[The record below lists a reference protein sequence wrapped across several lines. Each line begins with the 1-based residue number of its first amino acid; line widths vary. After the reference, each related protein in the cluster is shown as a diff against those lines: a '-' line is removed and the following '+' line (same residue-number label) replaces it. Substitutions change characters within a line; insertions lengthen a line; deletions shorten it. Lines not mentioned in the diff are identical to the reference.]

1 MRRIAVAALTALLA
15 LGLAPAAGAA
25 GVAATASSPARAT
38 SDGQTYGGCLGV
50 TIVVDHGDLD
60 GDGQRGGVVQCE
72 PTTGRA
78 LDVLQAAGVKL
89 EGTASMGLAFVC
101 RVEGRPAADEVIAL
115 PDGSTRTESC
125 QRTPPA
131 NAYWSL
137 WVATWDSQADEWT
150 YATSGV
156 GDIQL
161 GARDAIALVYAVGRD
176 EGLPPLMAPEK
187 ARWLEL
193 PSGWE
198 GRVPAGDVNG
208 DGDGPAVAVYAGGAL
223 LLVLVG
229 AAVVLAARRRRRR

>member
-25 GVAATASSPARAT
+25 GVAATATGPARTAYD
-38 SDGQTYGGCLGV
+38 SQTYGGCLGV
-50 TIVVDHGDLD
+50 TIVVDFGDLD
-60 GDGQRGGVVQCE
+60 ADGQRGGVVQCE

-131 NAYWSL
+131 SAYWSL

>member
-1 MRRIAVAALTALLA
+1 MRRIAVAALTAVLA
-15 LGLAPAAGAA
+15 LGLTPAAGAA
-25 GVAATASSPARAT
+25 GVAATASGPARAA

-60 GDGQRGGVVQCE
+60 GAGQRGGVIQCE

-89 EGTASMGLAFVC
+89 EGTAAMGLAFVC

-131 NAYWSL
+131 SAYWAL
-137 WVATWDSQADEWT
+137 WVAAWDAQADEWT

-161 GARDAIALVYAVGRD
+161 GARDAIALVYSVGRD
-176 EGLPPLMAPEK
+176 EGLPPLMSPEK

-193 PSGWE
+193 PNGWE
-198 GRVPAGDVNG
+198 GRVPAADM
-208 DGDGPAVAVYAGGAL
+208 DGDGSGSPVAVYAGGAL

-229 AAVVLAARRRRRR
+229 AATVLALRRRARR